1 MVKNMTSSYSKNP
14 KSSYQ
19 NQQNY
24 LEIQAIKE
32 YSNYTQIP
40 KLLSKNPQKEEK
52 PKTIQNLKKQP

>member
-14 KSSYQ
+14 KLSYQ

-24 LEIQAIKE
+24 LEIQATKE
-32 YSNYTQIP
+32 YSNYTQTP
-40 KLLSKNPQKEEK
+40 KLLSKNLQKEEK